1 MYFSHPHFVS
11 TLLFTAR
18 FRAQINTT
26 PLSTTNYAM
35 DLHIFIINNQLHGLK
50 ELLEFSGMLESFSEE
65 FDGLISDYNLGLKM
79 EDQFKESLREFV
91 KRMCTAANYTPLV
104 RWEWDQP
111 NNWYILFVKGVQMG
125 YFDNYEYQKTSR
137 IIKAILS

>member
-1 MYFSHPHFVS
+1 M
-11 TLLFTAR
+11 
-18 FRAQINTT
+18 N
-26 PLSTTNYAM
+26 
-35 DLHIFIINNQLHGLK
+35 LHVFLINNQLHGLK
-50 ELLEFSGMLESFSEE
+50 DLLQFSGMWESFSEE
-65 FDGLISDYNLGLKM
+65 FDAIISDSNLGIKT
-79 EDQFKESLREFV
+79 EEQFKESLRDLV
-91 KRMCTAANYTPLV
+91 KRMCNAVNYTPLV